1 MLHFKLNQLNKHGGD
16 LQLIYCQLKLSS
28 QAIQMLIKTKGAIPN
43 TFMDA
48 FNDNQRLASE
58 IE

>member
-1 MLHFKLNQLNKHGGD
+1 
-16 LQLIYCQLKLSS
+16 
-28 QAIQMLIKTKGAIPN
+28 MLIKTKGSIPN

-58 IE
+58 NDQLKKMVSDKDQEETKKPSAKKGGFFSFFKK